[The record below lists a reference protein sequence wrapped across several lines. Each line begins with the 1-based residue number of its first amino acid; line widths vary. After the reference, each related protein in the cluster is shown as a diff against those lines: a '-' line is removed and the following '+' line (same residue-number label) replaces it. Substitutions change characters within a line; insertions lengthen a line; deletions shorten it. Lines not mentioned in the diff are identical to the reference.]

1 MTGGVSLSKVSLE
14 KKGQSVSLAKRPSF
28 GEISVNLNWNQGE
41 AKPTGFFKSLLGGG
55 ASKSAIDLDLGCLY
69 ELQDGKKGVVQ
80 ALGNAFGE
88 FAGPP
93 YVQLS
98 GDDRSGANADGETLR
113 VNGGRWSDVKRL
125 LVFTFI
131 YDGVPNWDATD
142 GVVTVRVPGEAPI
155 EVRLTGGS
163 NTAGMCGIA
172 MIENVDGEIKVTRLV
187 DYVAGHEAL
196 DKAYGWNMR
205 WTAGSKD

>member
-155 EVRLTGGS
+155 EVRLTGGL

-172 MIENVDGEIKVTRLV
+172 MIENLDGEIKVTRLV

>member
-28 GEISVNLNWNQGE
+28 GEISVNLNWNQGS
-41 AKPTGFFKSLLGGG
+41 AKPAGFLKSLLG
-55 ASKSAIDLDLGCLY
+55 ARSTSAIDLDLGCLF
-69 ELQDGKKGVVQ
+69 ELSDGTKGVVQ
-80 ALGNAFGE
+80 ALGNAFGD
-88 FAGPP
+88 FGGAP
-93 YVQLS
+93 YVELS

-113 VNGGRWSDVKRL
+113 VNGARWSELKRL

-142 GVVTVRVPGEAPI
+142 GVVVVRVPGETPI

-172 MIENVDGEIKVTRLV
+172 MIENIDGEIKVTRLV

-196 DKAYGWNMR
+196 DRAHGWNMKWR
-205 WTAGSKD
+205 TGSKD